1 MQQRGNSQA
10 SWLIGVFLLATVQ
23 ARAADKATPVDEE
36 FLEYLGTV
44 EDDGDNWMLFEDQQ
58 ANKPPP
64 ETRKP
69 TSKPPEDDAKSAS
82 KQK

>member
-1 MQQRGNSQA
+1 MRQRGNSQVR
-10 SWLIGVFLLATVQ
+10 WLVGVVLLTMAQ
-23 ARAADKATPVDEE
+23 ARGADKATPVDEE

-44 EDDGDNWMLFEDQQ
+44 EDDGDDWTLFEDQQ
-58 ANKPPP
+58 TKPAP